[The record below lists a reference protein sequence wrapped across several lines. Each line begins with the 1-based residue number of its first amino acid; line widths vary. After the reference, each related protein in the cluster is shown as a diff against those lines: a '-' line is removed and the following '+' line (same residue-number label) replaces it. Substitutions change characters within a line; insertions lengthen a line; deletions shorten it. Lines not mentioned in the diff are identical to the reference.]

1 MKKFVRYFTNVPLR
15 WRLTFSSSVLMF
27 ITFLVFSFVQY
38 ELLYNWLL
46 SQEKEAVLKTKEEV
60 AAYYEQANRPF
71 QEINRN
77 DMETLLLKLN
87 DRHQVIRILD
97 INQNLMISVSNEFPK
112 KLSVANYPTR
122 EGIEELRVG
131 GEHYIVTWEH
141 INTRSF
147 QGTVEVVRNL
157 TTFHDVTR
165 IILFI
170 TIGFAIATMIISL
183 LSGILISRQY
193 ISPLKDLNNAM
204 MNIKDEGFQTRV
216 KETGLHDEVTELT
229 KIFNG
234 MMDTVEDTI
243 NQQKQFIEDASH
255 ELRTPIAVLEGH
267 LSMLNRWGKNDQ
279 EVLDESL
286 QASMQEVTR
295 LRKLVLE
302 LLELTRSEAIIPS
315 DIEPIEV
322 AETIEQLT
330 KNVAVLHPDFTV
342 TFKNHTSQL
351 EKVTISRHHLE
362 QMIMILLDNAVKY
375 SSENKHIDVLVSKK
389 DEHVIIQVKDTG
401 IGIPSNEISKIF
413 NRFYRVDKARSREG
427 GGTGLGLAIAKRLV
441 EKYNGEITVQSK
453 EHVGTTFTIS
463 LKSVN
468 VK

>member
-1 MKKFVRYFTNVPLR
+1 MNKLVRYFRNVPLR

-38 ELLYNWLL
+38 ELLYSWLL

-87 DRHQVIRILD
+87 DRHQLIRILD
-97 INQNLMISVSNEFPK
+97 IHQDLMISVSNEFPK
-112 KLSVANYPTR
+112 KLSIANYPSR
-122 EGIEELRVG
+122 EGIEELRID

-141 INTRSF
+141 IQTRTF

-157 TTFHDVTR
+157 TTFHEVTK
-165 IILFI
+165 IIFFI
-170 TIGFAIATMIISL
+170 TIGFAIATLIISV

-193 ISPLKDLNNAM
+193 ITPLKELNHAM
-204 MNIKDEGFQTRV
+204 IKIKDEGFQTRV
-216 KETGLHDEVTELT
+216 KEMKLHDEVTELT
-229 KIFNG
+229 RIFNG

-267 LSMLNRWGKNDQ
+267 LSMLNRWGKNDAA
-279 EVLDESL
+279 VLDESL
-286 QASMQEVTR
+286 EASMQEVTR

-302 LLELTRSEAIIPS
+302 LLELTRSETITPS
-315 DIEPIEV
+315 DAEPIIVSEI
-322 AETIEQLT
+322 IEQLT
-330 KNVAVLHPDFTV
+330 KNVAVLHPKFEL
-342 TFKNHTSQL
+342 TFKDITTEQARVS
-351 EKVTISRHHLE
+351 ISRHHLE
-362 QMIMILLDNAVKY
+362 QIIMILLDNAVKY
-375 SSENKHIDVLVSKK
+375 SGSNKTIDVLVANRNH
-389 DEHVIIQVKDTG
+389 EVIIEVKDNG
-401 IGIPSNEISKIF
+401 IGIPSEELDKVF

-441 EKYNGEITVQSK
+441 EKYNGEITVTSQEQK
-453 EHVGTTFTIS
+453 GTTFEIK
-463 LKSVN
+463 LKT
-468 VK
+468 